1 MEEPS
6 DEREVMLSTS
16 LTVESAD
23 SITSVINSSTS
34 SGDAPE

>member
-16 LTVESAD
+16 LIFERAD
-23 SITSVINSSTS
+23 SITSVTRESTS
-34 SGDAPE
+34 SGEAPE